1 MQIEHFA
8 ADNICTRERRPVA
21 KSWQTVAE
29 CKKNRQA
36 KMVAILWS
44 ISEGKNGAKIF
55 QIMDFCISMFKKP
68 TQVILHRIIFL
79 REILFL
85 FVLAF
90 FNRRSFKRYICT
102 KYFHKAS
109 GEHRLLKIKLCL
121 LWNNGSRNKQHFEG
135 KKVTANV

>member
-90 FNRRSFKRYICT
+90 FNRKSFKRYICT
-102 KYFHKAS
+102 KYIF
-109 GEHRLLKIKLCL
+109 IKPVV
-121 LWNNGSRNKQHFEG
+121 NI
-135 KKVTANV
+135 VY